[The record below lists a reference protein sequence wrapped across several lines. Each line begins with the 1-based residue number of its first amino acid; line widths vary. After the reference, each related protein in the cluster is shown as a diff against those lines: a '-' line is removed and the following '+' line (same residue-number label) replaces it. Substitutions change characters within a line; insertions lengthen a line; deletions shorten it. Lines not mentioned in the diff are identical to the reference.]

1 LHGKENMSEKRILIA
16 EDDPIIAMD
25 LAQTLK
31 SWNYNVKVIS
41 SGEEVVIAAYA
52 IKPDLIIMD
61 IGLHGM
67 DGIEAAQQIQK
78 LSIPIIY
85 ITGRDLT
92 NESNQHVHVK
102 KPFDTDVLQN
112 EIQSALKG
120 IKNPSK

>member
-1 LHGKENMSEKRILIA
+1 MSEKRILIA